1 MTFRPDVLSEYD
13 CLKKRHDDDEETRPP
28 EWAAPL
34 PLPDGLSEV
43 ATLAPEMLP
52 EKIAPWVFDISDRMQ
67 CPPDFVGMTAMVAL
81 GSLLGNKI
89 GVAPQLRTDWVE
101 VSNLW
106 GLGIGAPG
114 IMKSPAMEEVLRALR
129 RLEVRAHEAHKEK
142 MSTYA
147 AELHLWKL
155 RKDAAEARFKH
166 ALKENPSAVFDFSDP
181 EPAAPTERRYYV
193 NDATYEK
200 LGEIL
205 ANNPNGVLAYR
216 DEMVSLLKTLD
227 AEEYAAARGFFLT
240 AWGGLSRYTFDRI
253 GRGKIIIEGACLSM
267 LGSAQ
272 PGRIAEYVRRA
283 TSGGEG
289 DDGLI
294 QRFGYMVWP
303 DMSPTWKDVDR
314 FPETKARNTAWGCF
328 VSFGSIDPGGFS
340 GIEPRGEFGS
350 VPFLRL
356 DTKAHG
362 LFLEW
367 RRGLETRLRADSM
380 HPSLESHLAKY
391 RKLVPAL
398 ALITHVADVGEGM
411 IGETAMKRALAL
423 ATYLET
429 HAVRAYGAGIEA
441 ETAAAEAILAHIRG
455 DTLKDGFSARD
466 INRHRW
472 SKLTDR
478 GQVQA
483 GLELLCDHN
492 WIHAQAKKSPLG
504 GRPTTSYLINPRADQ
519 Q

>member
-253 GRGKIIIEGACLSM
+253 GRGKIIIEGLASVCWARPNRDGLLNMCVGPQVVARGTTGLFSGSDTWFGPICLRRGRTSTAS
-267 LGSAQ
+267 LRRRPAIPPGGVLSVLAALTQGVLAGSSQ
-272 PGRIAEYVRRA
+272 GVNLDRFPFCGLIPRRTA
-283 TSGGEG
+283 SFWSGGE
-289 DDGLI
+289 
-294 QRFGYMVWP
+294 
-303 DMSPTWKDVDR
+303 
-314 FPETKARNTAWGCF
+314 A
-328 VSFGSIDPGGFS
+328 
-340 GIEPRGEFGS
+340 
-350 VPFLRL
+350 
-356 DTKAHG
+356 
-362 LFLEW
+362 
-367 RRGLETRLRADSM
+367 
-380 HPSLESHLAKY
+380 
-391 RKLVPAL
+391 
-398 ALITHVADVGEGM
+398 
-411 IGETAMKRALAL
+411 
-423 ATYLET
+423 
-429 HAVRAYGAGIEA
+429 
-441 ETAAAEAILAHIRG
+441 
-455 DTLKDGFSARD
+455 
-466 INRHRW
+466 
-472 SKLTDR
+472 
-478 GQVQA
+478 
-483 GLELLCDHN
+483 
-492 WIHAQAKKSPLG
+492 
-504 GRPTTSYLINPRADQ
+504 
-519 Q
+519 